1 MSKIRE
7 LGESIGST
15 VLDGIGK
22 ASAGVQER
30 KPLPVD
36 LLESEES
43 FLAVFDAPGIEAP
56 DVAVRFENGVLFIH
70 VDRFREF
77 HDGYEMR
84 LPGRGMSLESD
95 VALPET
101 ASVDPAASTATI
113 TSNGTLR
120 VELPKSES
128 PTNGNTKTAEG
139 PTDLEVG
146 GDTEDNALD
155 HTHDDQASED
165 VGRTDHAKG
174 DGSENGEAGG
184 TEDQ

>member
-1 MSKIRE
+1 MSKLRE
-7 LGESIGST
+7 LGESIEST

-22 ASAGVQER
+22 ASASVQER

-43 FLAVFDAPGIEAP
+43 FLAVFDAPGIDAP
-56 DVAVRFENGVLFIH
+56 DVAVRFENGVLFVH

-95 VALPET
+95 VALPEA
-101 ASVDPAASTATI
+101 ASVDPAASTATV

-128 PTNGNTKTAEG
+128 STKSKTEATEG

-146 GDTEDNALD
+146 GDTDDSSLAHAQEDQSSEDIGGTD
-155 HTHDDQASED
+155 HVESGESENKEADGTDDQ
-165 VGRTDHAKG
+165 
-174 DGSENGEAGG
+174 
-184 TEDQ
+184 